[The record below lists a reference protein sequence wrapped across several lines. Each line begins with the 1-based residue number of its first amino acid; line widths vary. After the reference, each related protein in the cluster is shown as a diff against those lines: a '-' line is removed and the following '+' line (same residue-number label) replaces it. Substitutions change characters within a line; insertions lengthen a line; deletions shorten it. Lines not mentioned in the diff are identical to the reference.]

1 MLNGQCLSW
10 KIILTSVPQVF
21 VLGSF
26 LFVMRINDLPHGFI
40 LICKIFADNAS
51 IFSKAFFL
59 SLDEI
64 SVMIYLKKPKIDD

>member
-1 MLNGQCLSW
+1 MDIAYLEKL
-10 KIILTSVPQVF
+10 
-21 VLGSF
+21 F
-26 LFVMRINDLPHGFI
+26 LLVYLKFLLFAMHINDLPHGFI

-64 SVMIYLKKPKIDD
+64 SVMIYPK

>member
-1 MLNGQCLSW
+1 MDIAYLEKLFLLVYL
-10 KIILTSVPQVF
+10 KFL
-21 VLGSF
+21 
-26 LFVMRINDLPHGFI
+26 LFVMHINDLPHGFI

-64 SVMIYLKKPKIDD
+64 SVMIYPK